1 MKKLAVVLGIL
12 ATGAWSL
19 APAKD
24 CSKADAA
31 NAEKALDRV
40 VNWQG
45 MHKAWQDYG
54 HCDTG
59 TVGEAFTE
67 AMLRLT
73 VEWKNVDA
81 LAKAMNDAKY
91 REFVIAH
98 LRSPEAKS
106 DYDAVYSRTKANC
119 PSGLDAFCTDLREAI
134 KPAGAAQPEQPL
146 DLQPLKP
153 LKSN

>member
-1 MKKLAVVLGIL
+1 MKTISLWSAIALLALS
-12 ATGAWSL
+12 GASF
-19 APAKD
+19 ARD

-59 TVGEAFTE
+59 PVGDAFTE
-67 AMLRLT
+67 ALLRLT

-81 LAKAMNDAKY
+81 LAKAMDDPKY
-91 REFVIAH
+91 REFVVAH

-119 PSGLDAFCTDLREAI
+119 PRGLDGFCADLRDAI
-134 KPAGAAQPEQPL
+134 KPAAAAQPEKPL

-153 LKSN
+153 LK